1 MSSYTIPYLETGQYN
16 LAKCDLF
23 KTFVEIEH
31 KFLESS
37 KEAIDDIQKIAT
49 DLEDILILE
58 SQTLLVVVLTSL
70 AVLIVFLAFIGCSII
85 TDAQRCR
92 MMTMW
97 QALSKRWDRVAHR
110 NRVYDIGDSTHNAET
125 RLGVHDS
132 KSRSFGRNF
141 EKFAVGYILL
151 FSFGL
156 LINAVIL
163 HTVGIP
169 SLIMGGPVFDHF
181 ESAAEFLASEM
192 SPNLFLLESFTYI
205 SFGIIGF
212 QCNSSSKPF
221 FGLSSPQ
228 IFVEVVQSQFDSFNL
243 EHAKW
248 ALQTD
253 AFPELKFGLEELHA
267 SAIPISDTFRDRIA
281 PLVLEGNFAA
291 AMTLVETV
299 LSDQFSVHE
308 SIAAEVSTIID
319 LFYSNTLSLS
329 SYGRDTSLWFIYGI
343 SGMLFAAVAFISA
356 LLIRDASHYKLEL
369 SDVASDPTSA
379 LNHVIPKLANVL
391 EKNQAAMSQQ
401 SMMLVFALLTFIQI
415 LGIALPIRYL
425 GDLAQQ
431 SPVANQV
438 GRLDV
443 LLVRDAYASRELFVN
458 DDLSA
463 MFMVRLFVFVR
474 RALV

>member
-1 MSSYTIPYLETGQYN
+1 
-16 LAKCDLF
+16 
-23 KTFVEIEH
+23 
-31 KFLESS
+31 
-37 KEAIDDIQKIAT
+37 
-49 DLEDILILE
+49 
-58 SQTLLVVVLTSL
+58 
-70 AVLIVFLAFIGCSII
+70 
-85 TDAQRCR
+85 
-92 MMTMW
+92 
-97 QALSKRWDRVAHR
+97 
-110 NRVYDIGDSTHNAET
+110 
-125 RLGVHDS
+125 
-132 KSRSFGRNF
+132 
-141 EKFAVGYILL
+141 
-151 FSFGL
+151 
-156 LINAVIL
+156 
-163 HTVGIP
+163 
-169 SLIMGGPVFDHF
+169 
-181 ESAAEFLASEM
+181 
-192 SPNLFLLESFTYI
+192 
-205 SFGIIGF
+205 
-212 QCNSSSKPF
+212 
-221 FGLSSPQ
+221 
-228 IFVEVVQSQFDSFNL
+228 
-243 EHAKW
+243 
-248 ALQTD
+248 
-253 AFPELKFGLEELHA
+253 
-267 SAIPISDTFRDRIA
+267 
-281 PLVLEGNFAA
+281 
-291 AMTLVETV
+291 MTLVETV